1 MMTKIQQHLFMMRKF
16 RMPLFLLAS
25 GLLVTG
31 CSSFDEAVG
40 KAKRSPDEFQVVVRP
55 PLTLPPS
62 FSLEPVD
69 SSAKQESASDA
80 ISVTDQVL
88 TQGGR
93 ADASSFDA
101 VFGTDQIERRLPI
114 EILFGGQ
121 PNIGPELSAEAEAKR
136 IRDAIKNGESPT
148 DSPTLA
154 IDPVINEP
162 VKIK

>member
-80 ISVTDQVL
+80 ISGTAQVPEN
-88 TQGGR
+88 TPHRGSPVDRHGEETGHG
-93 ADASSFDA
+93 ASCGWSQF
-101 VFGTDQIERRLPI
+101 P
-114 EILFGGQ
+114 
-121 PNIGPELSAEAEAKR
+121 
-136 IRDAIKNGESPT
+136 
-148 DSPTLA
+148 
-154 IDPVINEP
+154 
-162 VKIK
+162 